1 MSACTGYRNC
11 LTIHTNSLT
20 RDLVTLR
27 CMLDGHVQV
36 PHLTNAQE
44 DRYSSLFKDVDV
56 GAAWRCR
63 MILEV
68 QGPVYLGCLSI
79 CKVK

>member
-1 MSACTGYRNC
+1 
-11 LTIHTNSLT
+11 
-20 RDLVTLR
+20 
-27 CMLDGHVQV
+27 MLDGHVQV

-63 MILEV
+63 MILEA
-68 QGPVYLGCLSI
+68 QGLAVSSFA
-79 CKVK
+79 KVNLVSAGMYE